1 MAKKTFTLS
10 NTAMAVI
17 AIVAGILVIF
27 WFEYAKFIIG
37 IFLIVWGIPSL
48 INK

>member
-1 MAKKTFTLS
+1 MAKKTITLS

-37 IFLIVWGIPSL
+37 IFLIVWGILSL